1 MEKILKEWKEFVNEA
16 ERTKIFSTKTRIIVK
31 KPEGAAAVID
41 DTLAQIRAI
50 PSITVVNSETDEAA
64 STPTKAVIDIEF
76 KFIPRSSA
84 LKRDLLAIKQ
94 EILKVSNLVV
104 SASPVKRMVSSLT
117 KVQ

>member
-16 ERTKIFSTKTRIIVK
+16 TRTKIFSAKTRIIVK

-41 DTLAQIRAI
+41 DTLALLRAI

-64 STPTKAVIDIEF
+64 STPAKAVIDIEF
-76 KFIPRSSA
+76 KFVPRSSA
-84 LKRDLLAIKQ
+84 VVRDLRAIKQ
-94 EILKVSNLVV
+94 DILKISELVL

-117 KVQ
+117 RVQ